1 MQIELSSQLQE
12 ATQLLIEHLLASE
25 AFTQYQN
32 ARNDM
37 DANPEAHVLMDQL
50 GQSQARVRQMQAKS
64 QVNQAEIDALRL
76 LQQRVLRN
84 PVILDYLGSQQEAVN
99 LLRDVNREISELLGI
114 DFASF
119 ANDSTC

>member
-1 MQIELSSQLQE
+1 MKIDLSPQLEE
-12 ATQLLIEHLLASE
+12 ATQLLVDNLLASE

-32 ARNDM
+32 ARSDM
-37 DANPEAHVLMDQL
+37 DSDQEAHALMDQL
-50 GQSQARVRQMQAKS
+50 GKSQARVRQMQAKGE
-64 QVNQAEIDALRL
+64 VNQAEIDSLRL

-114 DFASF
+114 NFASF
-119 ANDSTC
+119 ANHATC

>member
-1 MQIELSSQLQE
+1 MQTELSPQLQE
-12 ATQLLIEHLLASE
+12 ATQLLVEHLLASE

-37 DANPEAHVLMDQL
+37 AADQEAHALMDQL
-50 GQSQARVRQMQAKS
+50 GQSQARVHQMQAKS
-64 QVNQAEIDALRL
+64 QVNQAETDSLRL

-114 DFASF
+114 NFASF
-119 ANDSTC
+119 ANHATC